1 MNAQPTQPVA
11 LTPAR
16 GAPERASA
24 AAAGGGP
31 QAGRAPAPV
40 WSFILL
46 FVLFYWGM
54 VYFDLHGGWFN
65 PQVYTPYATI
75 SEVERYQP
83 PREGPD
89 LARGKAVYETV
100 CGLCHN
106 NDGMG
111 KPNQAPPF
119 VGSEW
124 VLGSPNRMTR
134 IPLAG
139 LAGPVQVGGQAWNLA
154 MPAMGAAL
162 SDEDLAAVLTYIRSS
177 WGNKASPISAEQVK
191 AVKAEIGN
199 RTQPWTAGDLMA
211 VPEK

>member
-11 LTPAR
+11 LT
-16 GAPERASA
+16 
-24 AAAGGGP
+24 AAGSGP

-65 PQVYTPYATI
+65 SQVYTPYATI

-111 KPNQAPPF
+111 KLNQAPPF

-124 VLGSPNRMTR
+124 VLGSPNRMIR

-139 LAGPVQVGGQAWNLA
+139 LTGPITVQGQAINLSS